1 MGNLVVEKA
10 ASAVEDDS
18 RSAAQDAQA
27 STAELKAPPAVTV
40 ETFSDASCT
49 TPAAAHGGVHKTI
62 FTKVPGSTCFQV
74 EYFKLG
80 GGKSGNKGYKLDGKG
95 NVETYVATDCTGTHG
110 EFPVAYLGLEHL
122 RCPSGCVPAS
132 GGRMQSG

>member
-1 MGNLVVEKA
+1 MIQTLNAREVMGNLVVEKA

-27 STAELKAPPAVTV
+27 SMAELKAPPAVTV
-40 ETFSDASCT
+40 ETFSDATCT

-62 FTKVPGSTCFQV
+62 FHKVPGSTCFQM

-80 GGKSGNKGYKLDGKG
+80 EAGSGSKGYKLDGKG
-95 NVETYVATDCTGTHG
+95 NVETYVATDCTGT
-110 EFPVAYLGLEHL
+110 P
-122 RCPSGCVPAS
+122 
-132 GGRMQSG
+132 